1 MTQPSA
7 KAAHAIQILLV
18 EDDDGD
24 ARAVERTFVKAR
36 IANPIVRA
44 IDGVEALDL
53 MKGTNGRA
61 RLRRPYLLLVDL
73 NMPRMDGRAVLDELK
88 RDPVLKSIP
97 VIILSTSLSA
107 EDMEHSY
114 EHHANCYVA
123 KPVELEGFLSVV
135 RGVDEFWLASL
146 AALRRGRG

>member
-1 MTQPSA
+1 MRTGPLRV
-7 KAAHAIQILLV
+7 LLV
-18 EDDDGD
+18 EDNAGD
-24 ARAVERTFVKAR
+24 
-36 IANPIVRA
+36 VRLTREA
-44 IDGVEALDL
+44 FREAGVSLELHVAQDGVEAMEFLRVQGRFAGSPRPDL
-53 MKGTNGRA
+53 I
-61 RLRRPYLLLVDL
+61 LLDL